1 MPEWLKQSMQYLGY
15 ADPAEDDFYD
25 NLVDKESA
33 SMDMRQKQFSNLF
46 DRRESGARNSQNC

>member
-15 ADPAEDDFYD
+15 ADPTEDDFYD

-46 DRRESGARNSQNC
+46 DRRESDAGNS